1 MWVGLYLLTTKKI
14 PILKGIFK
22 TPIAL
27 VLIINVPFSIITVN
41 HISIVVLLI
50 FSPFLRGGTYYQK

>member
-14 PILKGIFK
+14 PIFKGIFR

-27 VLIINVPFSIITVN
+27 VLIIIVAFSIITVI
-41 HISIVVLLI
+41 HISIVVLFI
-50 FSPFLRGGTYYQK
+50 FSPFLRGGTFYQK

>member
-1 MWVGLYLLTTKKI
+1 MCVGLYLLTTKKI
-14 PILKGIFK
+14 PIFKGIFR

-41 HISIVVLLI
+41 HIIIVDLLI